1 VCGRPFCCSLF
12 MGDFHP
18 VSIKMAK
25 EQGLSLNPTKISG
38 TCGRLMCCLK
48 YEEAAYEDALKELP
62 RPGSFIDTPDGRG
75 MVTEVNAISKA
86 VKVKLDRRPDA
97 APQTFQYDAIEGVK
111 RKAVLRDEDPLAMP
125 EARAKPRFEE
135 EDWAPEKQ
143 AETAEKPEQRDV
155 YEKRETY
162 EKRGADDRRG
172 SADDRR
178 GKNWRERHA
187 PRKQE
192 PAYRQPL
199 PAQPAQRPQPTEPA
213 QPAQRPQQAQPQRP
227 QPLQQPPPPQ
237 KPPPAQQSERPQYT
251 DAKAVPRYG
260 EVRRANA
267 PQQQNPGG
275 TNYNRQPWQKNRD
288 GQQKPGGQP
297 KGPKK

>member
-1 VCGRPFCCSLF
+1 

-62 RPGSFIDTPDGRG
+62 KPGSYIDTPEGRG
-75 MVTEVNAISKA
+75 MVAEVNAISKN
-86 VKVKLDRRPDA
+86 VKVKLERRPDA
-97 APQTFQYDAIEGVK
+97 APMTFQYSALEGLT
-111 RKAVLRDEDPLAMP
+111 RRPVLRDGESTP
-125 EARAKPRFEE
+125 EVRVKVRHEE
-135 EDWAPEKQ
+135 VPAPEPQPAPPSRHHKKPERPEKPVQ
-143 AETAEKPEQRDV
+143 DEKPAPSEVPAEKA
-155 YEKRETY
+155 EKNETTQP
-162 EKRGADDRRG
+162 RRPAG
-172 SADDRR
+172 

-192 PAYRQPL
+192 PTYRQP
-199 PAQPAQRPQPTEPA
+199 P
-213 QPAQRPQQAQPQRP
+213 PQQQPQ
-227 QPLQQPPPPQ
+227 QQQQPRAPKPQQSQKHAPTQQQKPVQQPQ
-237 KPPPAQQSERPQYT
+237 KQAPAQQPRS
-251 DAKAVPRYG
+251 DIKSVPRYG

-275 TNYNRQPWQKNRD
+275 TNYHRQPWQKNRGERQ
-288 GQQKPGGQP
+288 GQQDRQQGGQ
-297 KGPKK
+297 KKDK